1 MRAGGNWIM
10 VLRVFCAAIF
20 AVGGFSGLAFAQI
33 PTSTADRVTTPG
45 AQAQALVRESDRIF
59 RKTVACAAE
68 RAGTRARH
76 LLATSPGSAEESRIA
91 WSFQS
96 RLDFCLSGYQGI
108 RFPLNML
115 RGGFAEIIYHQ
126 EFPGGL
132 KIDGTPDSAATAWT
146 EPRLDG
152 GGNEASELSHS
163 AARCLVVSHPLQAR
177 NLLATEPLSEAEQHV
192 FDEIQP
198 LLGPCL
204 FQGVKFT
211 ASRQMLRGLI
221 AEAALGY
228 AIARRDGFDKLATAA
243 AAKK

>member
-1 MRAGGNWIM
+1 M
-10 VLRVFCAAIF
+10 
-20 AVGGFSGLAFAQI
+20 GGFSGLAFAQI
-33 PTSTADRVTTPG
+33 PTSTADRVTRPG
-45 AQAQALVRESDRIF
+45 GQAQALVRESDRIF
-59 RKTVACAAE
+59 RKTLVCAAE

-76 LLATSPGSAEESRIA
+76 LLATSPGSEEESRIV

-96 RLDFCLSGYQGI
+96 RLDFCLAGYQGI
-108 RFPLNML
+108 GFPFKML
-115 RGGFAEIIYHQ
+115 RGGLAEIIYHQ
-126 EFPGGL
+126 EFPDGL
-132 KIDGTPDSAATAWT
+132 RVDGTPDSAATAWT
-146 EPRLDG
+146 EPRLDS

-163 AARCLVVSHPLQAR
+163 AARCLVVSHPLQTR
-177 NLLATEPLSEAEQHV
+177 NLLATEPLSEAERQV

-211 ASRQMLRGLI
+211 ASRQILRGLI

-228 AIARRDGFDKLATAA
+228 AIARRDGFDKLATVA

>member
-10 VLRVFCAAIF
+10 VLRVFCAAIV
-20 AVGGFSGLAFAQI
+20 AMGGFSGLAFAQI
-33 PTSTADRVTTPG
+33 PTSTADRVTRPG
-45 AQAQALVRESDRIF
+45 GQAQALVRESDRIF
-59 RKTVACAAE
+59 RKTLACFVK
-68 RAGTRARH
+68 R
-76 LLATSPGSAEESRIA
+76 PGSPARILLSTAPGSEAEQKKAR
-91 WSFQS
+91 SFRS
-96 RLDFCLSGYQGI
+96 RLDHCLVGAQGI
-108 RFPLNML
+108 GFQFALL
-115 RGGFAEIIYHQ
+115 RGGLAEALYHQ

-132 KIDGTPDSAATAWT
+132 VVEGPTDGTAMVWT
-146 EPRLDG
+146 EPRLGRG
-152 GGNEASELSHS
+152 GDQARELLHS
-163 AARCLVVSHPLQAR
+163 AARCLVVSHPSYAR
-177 NLLATEPLSEAEQHV
+177 SLLATEPLSEAEQQV

-228 AIARRDGFDKLATAA
+228 AIARRDGFDKLTTAA